1 MPGAAQRGASA
12 NFAASVGAA
21 QDGRTMVKQGSFFQR
36 LKERFGSGSGVRVDS
51 TGSSGAS
58 GGSGP
63 AAAGKPAGKVATST
77 SVPPPAARPTP
88 VQRVEPERAL
98 RDLASE
104 PNVDVRSSRKMSDR
118 EEAMA
123 ALGTHFQELTSLLR
137 GSQARVDDQLSQIV
151 AATGALVQLPT
162 LGQQQLDTL
171 RALSSQME
179 RQNVLGEQLAS
190 TMARLPNL
198 LENVETALARA
209 AATDERTSE
218 TVREFQATMD
228 RIHSAMGQ
236 MVQHGE
242 QHVRTAQ
249 QLAEKRDG
257 ELKELATGIASSQR
271 AAVGELKDAAA
282 SGMKTLERSHDEAL
296 ASLRRTHEDQSNR
309 LQHVVREHAGWNRA
323 VLAGIGLV
331 VLGIGALIALQL
343 FR

>member
-1 MPGAAQRGASA
+1 
-12 NFAASVGAA
+12 
-21 QDGRTMVKQGSFFQR
+21 
-36 LKERFGSGSGVRVDS
+36 
-51 TGSSGAS
+51 
-58 GGSGP
+58 
-63 AAAGKPAGKVATST
+63 
-77 SVPPPAARPTP
+77 

-118 EEAMA
+118 EEAMT
-123 ALGTHFQELTSLLR
+123 ALGTHFHELTTLLR
-137 GSQARVDDQLSQIV
+137 GSQARVDDQLSKIV

-171 RALSSQME
+171 RALSTQME
-179 RQNVLGEQLAS
+179 RQNVLGEQLAT

-271 AAVGELKDAAA
+271 AAVGELKEAAA
-282 SGMKTLERSHDEAL
+282 TGMKTLERSHDEAL

-309 LQHVVREHAGWNRA
+309 LQQVVREHAGWNRA

-343 FR
+343 FQ

>member
-1 MPGAAQRGASA
+1 
-12 NFAASVGAA
+12 
-21 QDGRTMVKQGSFFQR
+21 MVKQGSFFQR
-36 LKERFGSGSGVRVDS
+36 LKERFGSGSGVRVE
-51 TGSSGAS
+51 A
-58 GGSGP
+58 GGGQAP
-63 AAAGKPAGKVATST
+63 AGKSAAGKATST
-77 SVPPPAARPTP
+77 SVPPPAVRPTP
-88 VQRVEPERAL
+88 VQRVEPERAA
-98 RDLASE
+98 RELASE
-104 PNVDVRSSRKMSDR
+104 APAEVRSSRKMNDR

-123 ALGTHFQELTSLLR
+123 ALGTHFQELTTLLR
-137 GSQARVDDQLSQIV
+137 GSQARVDDQLSKIV

-171 RALSSQME
+171 RALSTQME
-179 RQNVLGEQLAS
+179 RQNVLGEQLAT

-309 LQHVVREHAGWNRA
+309 LQQVVREHAGWNRA

-343 FR
+343 FK

>member
-1 MPGAAQRGASA
+1 MQRGALSG
-12 NFAASVGAA
+12 FAASVGAA

-36 LKERFGSGSGVRVDS
+36 LKDRFGSGSGVRVE
-51 TGSSGAS
+51 A
-58 GGSGP
+58 GGNGGTTP
-63 AAAGKPAGKVATST
+63 AGKALGKPATTT
-77 SVPPPAARPTP
+77 SVPPPNLRPTA
-88 VQRVEPERAL
+88 VQRVEPERAG
-98 RDLASE
+98 REVASE
-104 PNVDVRSSRKMSDR
+104 APVDARSTRKMSDR
-118 EEAMA
+118 EEAMT
-123 ALGTHFQELTSLLR
+123 ALGTHFHELTTLLR
-137 GSQARVDDQLSQIV
+137 GSQARVDDQLSKIV

-171 RALSSQME
+171 RALSTQME
-179 RQNVLGEQLAS
+179 RQNVLGEQLAT

-198 LENVETALARA
+198 LENVENALARA

-257 ELKELATGIASSQR
+257 ELKDLATGIASSQR
-271 AAVGELKDAAA
+271 AAVGELKEAAA
-282 SGMKTLERSHDEAL
+282 TGMKTLERSHDEAL

-309 LQHVVREHAGWNRA
+309 LQQVVREHAGWNRA

-343 FR
+343 FQ